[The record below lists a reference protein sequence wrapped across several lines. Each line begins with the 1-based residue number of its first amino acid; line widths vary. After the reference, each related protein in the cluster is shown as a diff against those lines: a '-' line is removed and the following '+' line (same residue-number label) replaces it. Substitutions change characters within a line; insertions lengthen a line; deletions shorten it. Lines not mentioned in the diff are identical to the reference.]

1 MNIKKTGEIPTDK
14 DLEKHMEQRE
24 IPIRFCYPDA
34 GGHQWHEIR
43 KDNKYGLGNREV
55 TALKRSLSDIRQLT
69 KDHST
74 NLVHLGPGDGIEIP
88 YIFETFKPGK
98 NRRYAGVDISRQML
112 INTATLNE
120 YHFSQ
125 ISPPLWYLTD
135 IETSENLKQV
145 CNDVKNKGSDR
156 NLILLIGQGVL
167 TSNPET
173 LENIFQSM
181 ESKDYLYITIE
192 GDAPDKRKELCET
205 YDLPAIK
212 NLLSIGLKRAG
223 YSPEKGT
230 FKTTFNEDKSR
241 IETYFK
247 REDKEDI
254 LCLTSYKP
262 SKNNLTE
269 RLNHHGFHVLYS
281 RFYEDIHTFA
291 VLCKKGGESNV

>member
-1 MNIKKTGEIPTDK
+1 MNIKKTGIIPTSK
-14 DLEKHMEQRE
+14 DLEKHMEQRV
-24 IPIRFCYPDA
+24 IPIRFCYPDI
-34 GGHQWHEIR
+34 GGNQWHNIR
-43 KDNKYGLGNREV
+43 KDNNYNLGNREV

-88 YIFETFKPGK
+88 YLFETFKPGK
-98 NRRYAGVDISRQML
+98 NSRYAGIDISRQML
-112 INTATLNE
+112 ENTATLNE
-120 YHFSQ
+120 YNFSQ
-125 ISPPLWYLTD
+125 IIPLWYLTD

-145 CNDVKNKGSDR
+145 CKDVKNKGSDR

-167 TSNPET
+167 NSNPKT

-192 GDAPDKRKELCET
+192 GDDPDKRKELCET
-205 YDLPAIK
+205 YDLPAIRD
-212 NLLSIGLKRAG
+212 LLHTGLERAG
-223 YSPEKGT
+223 YNSKKGT
-230 FKTTFNEDKSR
+230 FKTIFNEEKSR
-241 IETYFK
+241 VETYFK
-247 REDKEDI
+247 PENEKEI

-262 SKNNLTE
+262 SKSNLTE
-269 RLNHHGFHVLYS
+269 RLKHHGFHVLYS